1 MNADC
6 DGHAAWKPTQRMK
19 IGRST
24 EMTERKNPAGEHY
37 LLIPTPF
44 GDCGIAWS
52 RSGLTRVQLPE
63 VAPRSTER
71 SLAVGNRRPWS
82 GPLPDPIGQAV
93 MELRRY
99 FDGTPTDLMS
109 VVVDLDDLPPFH
121 VEVYAK
127 ARLIP
132 WGETR
137 SYGELARSLGVPGA
151 ARAIGQA
158 MGRNPVPIVVPCHRV
173 LAHGSGLGG
182 FSAPGGRAT
191 KQRLLELERANAIEH
206 LPLFAPRD

>member
-1 MNADC
+1 
-6 DGHAAWKPTQRMK
+6 
-19 IGRST
+19 
-24 EMTERKNPAGEHY
+24 MTERKKPAGEHY
-37 LLIPTPF
+37 LLISTSF

-52 RSGLTRVQLPE
+52 RLGLTRVQLTE
-63 VAPRSTER
+63 VAPRSTEQ

-82 GPLPDPIGQAV
+82 GPLPDPIDQAV
-93 MELRRY
+93 AELHRY
-99 FDGTPTDLMS
+99 FDGMPTDFMS
-109 VVVDLDDLPPFH
+109 VAIDSSDLPPFH
-121 VEVYAK
+121 IEVYAR

-137 SYGELARSLGVPGA
+137 SYGDLARSLGVPGA

-173 LAHGSGLGG
+173 LAHGSRLGG

-191 KQRLLELERANAIEH
+191 KQRLLELERANALEH
-206 LPLFAPRD
+206 LPLFARGD